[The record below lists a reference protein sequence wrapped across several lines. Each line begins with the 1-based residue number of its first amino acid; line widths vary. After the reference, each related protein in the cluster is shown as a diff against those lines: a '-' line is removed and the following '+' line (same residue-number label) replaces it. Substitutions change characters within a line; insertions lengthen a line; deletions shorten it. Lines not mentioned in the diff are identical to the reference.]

1 MTEQDFNDD
10 AEFEIDPDFDEPD
23 KATGDA
29 NEAKDADE
37 TFDDDFAEWWAHTV
51 PDFLWPNYPF
61 DVPPGRLAFATR
73 VMTMAGAPR
82 HCPEPACHRARKCR
96 GGDGP
101 PCYRADREN
110 LQQVLFLAW
119 AKLVLD
125 FSDEE
130 IAAALT
136 ARGSRYQLF
145 GSAERRDAIC

>member
-1 MTEQDFNDD
+1 
-10 AEFEIDPDFDEPD
+10 
-23 KATGDA
+23 
-29 NEAKDADE
+29 
-37 TFDDDFAEWWAHTV
+37 V
-51 PDFLWPNYPF
+51 PDFLWPSYPF
-61 DVPPGRLAFATR
+61 DIPPGHMDFTKT

-82 HCPEPACHRARKCR
+82 HCPEHACRRAHACQ